1 MNSLKNERGGSLI
14 EFVLIAP
21 FLFLLLFGIIEFGL
35 LLHDRAIIINAS
47 REGARAGIVFSH
59 PNPVS
64 QAKIEQVV
72 TEYCD
77 THLLISFGSSTPPIL
92 DIDVDPGFVSG
103 DPLTVTVNYSYQ
115 FLVFSNLLA
124 LVGGGPNDPGINL
137 TGLTVMRME

>member
-1 MNSLKNERGGSLI
+1 MFAKDENGGTLS
-14 EFVLIAP
+14 EFAIIAP
-21 FLFLLLFGIIEFGL
+21 FLFLLLFGIIEFGV

-64 QAKIEQVV
+64 EAEIRQVV
-72 TEYCD
+72 TNYCG
-77 THLLISFGSSTPPIL
+77 TYLISFGSSTPPIL